1 MCYVKFLSVVL
12 LCLSLIGCG
21 EKKRALE
28 SAEICG
34 MIKGVVMINP
44 SPYSIT
50 EVYGSTFEGS
60 PYVRV
65 QLIGESNTIEYLVG
79 ADFGPIGGGVY
90 RTSLSMGGYD
100 CNRSAPPALQGVKAG
115 EYVILFAD
123 GYFDAAQGRIPLER
137 LLISRVNNAPIE
149 VKAGKTTDIGLVLLT
164 PP

>member
-1 MCYVKFLSVVL
+1 MCCVKFLSVVL

-65 QLIGESNTIEYLVG
+65 QLIGQSNTIDYLVG
-79 ADFGPIGGGVY
+79 SDFGPIGGGVY
-90 RTSLSMGGYD
+90 RTSLNLGAYD
-100 CNRSAPPALQGVKAG
+100 CNSGAPATIRGVKAG
-115 EYVILFAD
+115 EYAILFAD
-123 GYFDAAQGRIPLER
+123 GYFDAAQGRIPLKT
-137 LLISRVNNAPIE
+137 LLISTVDNAPIE
-149 VKAGKTTDIGLVLLT
+149 VEAEKTTDIGLVLLT